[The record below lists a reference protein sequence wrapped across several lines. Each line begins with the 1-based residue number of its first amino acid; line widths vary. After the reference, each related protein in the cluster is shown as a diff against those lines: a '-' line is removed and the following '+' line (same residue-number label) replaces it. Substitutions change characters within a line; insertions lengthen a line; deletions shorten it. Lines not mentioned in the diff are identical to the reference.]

1 MPDYLALDAQT
12 IERQIN
18 ALMEAYPELAEDE
31 ALRADM
37 IEGETDLLSV
47 MARVLD
53 HQQEAA
59 SMVDAMKS
67 RRSDL
72 SERIS
77 RYERRSDAMRTLML
91 NLMSAADQTKI
102 TLPEATISMTKG
114 RDAVEII
121 DINALPQGFYS
132 LERKADR
139 TAIGAALKA
148 GEAIPGA
155 ALRTGDASL
164 TIRTK

>member
-47 MARVLD
+47 MTRALD

-91 NLMSAADQTKI
+91 NLMSAADQPKI

-155 ALRTGDASL
+155 ALRTGDATL
-164 TIRTK
+164 TVRTK

>member
-37 IEGETDLLSV
+37 IEGETDLMSV
-47 MARVLD
+47 MRRVLD

-59 SMVDAMKS
+59 SMVEAMKS
-67 RRSDL
+67 RKTDL
-72 SERIS
+72 AERMS
-77 RYERRSDAMRTLML
+77 RYERRSDAMRALML
-91 NLMSAADQTKI
+91 NLMSVADQTKI

-132 LERKADR
+132 LERKADKSV
-139 TAIGAALKA
+139 IKEALSA
-148 GEAIPGA
+148 GHEVPGA
-155 ALRTGDASL
+155 ALRTGDATL
-164 TIRTK
+164 TVRTR

>member
-1 MPDYLALDAQT
+1 MPDYLKLDVQT

-18 ALMEAYPELAEDE
+18 ALVEAYPELAEDE

-37 IEGETDLLSV
+37 IEGETDLMSV
-47 MARVLD
+47 MTRLLD

-67 RRSDL
+67 RKSDL
-72 SERIS
+72 GERIS
-77 RYERRSDAMRTLML
+77 RYERRSDAMRSLML
-91 NLMSAADQTKI
+91 NLLSAADQTKI
-102 TLPEATISMTKG
+102 TLPEATISLTKG

-148 GEAIPGA
+148 GEVVPGA
-155 ALRTGDASL
+155 ALRTGDATL
-164 TIRTK
+164 TVRTK

>member
-1 MPDYLALDAQT
+1 MADYLSLDVQT

-18 ALMEAYPELAEDE
+18 ALLADFPEMAEDE

-47 MARVLD
+47 MTRLLD

-67 RRSDL
+67 RRDSL
-72 SERIS
+72 TERMS
-77 RYERRSDAMRTLML
+77 RYERRADALRTLML
-91 NLMSAADQTKI
+91 NLLSAADQTKI
-102 TLPEATISMTKG
+102 TLPEATISLTKG
-114 RDAVEII
+114 RDGVEIT
-121 DINALPQGFYS
+121 DITALPQGFYS

-139 TAIGAALKA
+139 AAIGAALKA
-148 GEAIPGA
+148 GEAVPGA
-155 ALRTGDASL
+155 SLRTSGPSI